1 MEQDRA
7 TLDQEILF
15 ICEDIEQCLKRAEQ
29 LPGYNDSSSY
39 YCRLITLKEKIA
51 TERRLQEE
59 ISLPCRFLLEHF
71 SLFLGKWDYSI
82 GCKYGQV
89 PRGRGIL
96 TDIKIGEWGNVSLII
111 DSLEIT
117 WRDADYNY
125 MFYPDKVI
133 LRPKAAGKSDI
144 FLYFSYAFKYGNVLS
159 RFPEVASDP
168 QTIYWHQEL

>member
-1 MEQDRA
+1 M
-7 TLDQEILF
+7 
-15 ICEDIEQCLKRAEQ
+15 
-29 LPGYNDSSSY
+29 
-39 YCRLITLKEKIA
+39 
-51 TERRLQEE
+51 
-59 ISLPCRFLLEHF
+59 
-71 SLFLGKWDYSI
+71 
-82 GCKYGQV
+82 
-89 PRGRGIL
+89 
-96 TDIKIGEWGNVSLII
+96 SLII